1 VAVEVVSAAGVA
13 VATVP
18 VLVSVVGVV
27 VAVVTSAEGDAV
39 SVVVVGVA
47 VASTS
52 GEVVTL
58 GVAVAVTFL
67 FFTVSLIFFVT
78 VFFEEIFAVTV
89 MVQLPFLI
97 ALITPLLVTFAI
109 FLLLDLKVRLLAFI
123 FVFILNVFPTYM
135 VFLLLLTLEIFSV
148 VAADTSVRVGAL
160 LNVNVHAVIT
170 ANNFF
175 AFIMKNSFLCGDS
188 LLLSFFYRVG
198 VIRLRETDK
207 IE

>member
-1 VAVEVVSAAGVA
+1 MAVEVVSAAGVA

-27 VAVVTSAEGDAV
+27 VASVEDDAV
-39 SVVVVGVA
+39 SVVVGVS
-47 VASTS
+47 VDETS

-67 FFTVSLIFFVT
+67 FFTVSLNFFVT

-123 FVFILNVFPTYM
+123 FIY
-135 VFLLLLTLEIFSV
+135 SV
-148 VAADTSVRVGAL
+148 YTICNIIPVSMIIG
-160 LNVNVHAVIT
+160 
-170 ANNFF
+170 F
-175 AFIMKNSFLCGDS
+175 
-188 LLLSFFYRVG
+188 
-198 VIRLRETDK
+198 
-207 IE
+207 